1 MLACLVRFASSM
13 ILLYITIGLLVTY
26 SILILYYKAGWQE
39 IKPFSVTDQKAG
51 IKISIIIAAR
61 NEEENIANLLRS
73 LEKQTYPTHLF
84 EVIVIDDHSSD
95 NTASIAKSFSFVNL
109 IKLEFD
115 NINSYKKKAIETGIA
130 AASGDLIVTTD
141 ADCIVK
147 EDWLKTITAFK
158 EETNAMFIA
167 APVAMECNSS
177 LLQTFQSLDFMVLQG
192 ITAAS
197 VQKRIHNMCNGAN
210 LAYERK
216 AFFEVNGFTGI
227 DHIASGDDMLLM
239 QKIAGKH
246 PGKISYLLSK
256 DAIVTTQAAK
266 SWKEFFGQRIRWA
279 SKATNYNDI
288 KIFSAL
294 FLVYFFNCSLLA
306 LLIAGCWMH
315 SLWWGFTGILLVKT
329 IIELLFLYPV
339 AKFYDK
345 QYLLNLFPLYQPL
358 HIFYT
363 VIAGWLG
370 VFGSFEWKGRRV
382 K

>member
-1 MLACLVRFASSM
+1 M

-26 SILILYYKAGWQE
+26 SIVILFYKAGWKE
-39 IKPFSVTDQKAG
+39 IEPFSLSDQQPA
-51 IKISIIIAAR
+51 IKISVIIAAR
-61 NEEENIANLLRS
+61 NEEENIGTLLAS
-73 LEKQTYPTHLF
+73 LEKQTYPNHLY

-95 NTASIAKSFSFVNL
+95 YTAPIAQSFAFVKL

-141 ADCIVK
+141 ADCIVN
-147 EDWLKTITAFK
+147 ENWLKTIAAFK
-158 EETNAMFIA
+158 EETKAVFIA
-167 APVAMECNSS
+167 APVSMRCNSTI
-177 LLQTFQSLDFMVLQG
+177 LQTFQAMDFMVLQG

-197 VQKRIHNMCNGAN
+197 VKKRMHNMCNGAN
-210 LAYERK
+210 LAYEK
-216 AFFEVNGFTGI
+216 KVFFEVNGFTDI

-239 QKIAGKH
+239 QKISDRH
-246 PGKISYLLSK
+246 SGKISYLLSQ

-266 SWKEFFGQRIRWA
+266 TWKEFFSQRIRWA
-279 SKATNYNDI
+279 SKATNYNDL

-306 LLIAGCWMH
+306 LLITGFWMNYLWLGFAGV
-315 SLWWGFTGILLVKT
+315 LVVKT

-339 AKFYDK
+339 ARFYNK
-345 QYLLNLFPLYQPL
+345 QILLNLFPLYQPL